1 MKSRILKAFLGI
13 SLLSFLSGCAMV
25 GSALNPYEDNF
36 KCSKKAPFGTCETTM
51 EVYAD
56 LVAAPVGNAASTV
69 APGQGAGVPAGYE
82 IVAAPDSLPTYSIGA
97 GEGNAAKD
105 KYLMVKKPAAT
116 AEVEPV
122 TVVAENDGGDG
133 VVYPSV
139 TKAKPAK
146 VEAPAPA
153 PGYAVRPK
161 PETAYREASLAKAA
175 KLLKEP
181 VTPVVIPPLVM
192 RILILPRKGEDGELN
207 MAQFSYVMVDK
218 PRWAMGEYLSMIPE
232 E

>member
-1 MKSRILKAFLGI
+1 MRSRILKACLGT
-13 SLLSFLSGCAMV
+13 SLIILSGCTFV

-36 KCSKKAPFGTCETTM
+36 KCGKMSSFGTCETTM

-56 LVAAPVGNAASTV
+56 LTAAPVGNAASTV
-69 APGQGAGVPAGYE
+69 ALEQGGGVPAGYE
-82 IVAAPDSLPTYSIGA
+82 IVAAPDSLPTYSV
-97 GEGNAAKD
+97 GEVGMNAVRD
-105 KYLMVKKPAAT
+105 KYVVVKQPE
-116 AEVEPV
+116 AEAEPNSPSFKF
-122 TVVAENDGGDG
+122 ENDGGDG
-133 VVYPSV
+133 VVYP
-139 TKAKPAK
+139 TTAKAKPAK
-146 VEAPAPA
+146 AETLPPAS
-153 PGYAVRPK
+153 GYAVRPR

-218 PRWAMGEYLSMIPE
+218 PRWAMGDYLSMIPE

>member
-1 MKSRILKAFLGI
+1 MRSRILKAFLGT
-13 SLLSFLSGCAMV
+13 SLIAFLSGCAVV

-36 KCSKKAPFGTCETTM
+36 KCSKKSPFGTCENTL

-56 LVAAPVGNAASTV
+56 LTAAPVGNPASAV
-69 APGQGAGVPAGYE
+69 APEQGGAVPAGYE
-82 IVAAPDSLPTYSIGA
+82 IVAAPDSLPTYSVGEVGA
-97 GEGNAAKD
+97 NTVRD
-105 KYLMVKKPAAT
+105 KYIMVKQPEPEVKPDLAVSKL
-116 AEVEPV
+116 ES
-122 TVVAENDGGDG
+122 DGGDG
-133 VVYPSV
+133 VVYP
-139 TKAKPAK
+139 TTAKAQPAK
-146 VEAPAPA
+146 AAVPSPAS
-153 PGYAVRPK
+153 GYAVRPK

-218 PRWAMGEYLSMIPE
+218 PRWAMGDYLSMIPE